1 MADNSNDI
9 KYYKEE
15 LEKAI
20 EDGVELFKHYKEISK
35 DFQNLQK
42 NLMNNTE
49 LKNVSPNFKKKYDEE
64 MKIIISGRKGINNL
78 KFVLPNHVREKQ
90 LKKVDNAERALKNE
104 YEKELIKF
112 KQKHNKI
119 TEFSL
124 VDSEK
129 IFLKEKEKIRKEKKR
144 ILSRIKIALS
154 QLKKKVGENDYKK
167 LIKEILGSSYEL
179 SDNKQIRFKTLMHHL
194 ESGEISNEVSKT
206 TKKIDELMTIGN
218 VVNRKK
224 KMEIGIKQK
233 EIQKLLENYEKTN
246 KLSKESVKKDITNL
260 VKSLNRITNAKK
272 KEEVTTKIDRLSRS
286 LKNEM
291 TERERKIKYDI
302 QIKKQKLHEL
312 EKSL

>member
-1 MADNSNDI
+1 MADNSKDI
-9 KYYKEE
+9 KYLKEE
-15 LEKAI
+15 LEEAI
-20 EDGVELFKHYKEISK
+20 KDGVELFKYYKEISK
-35 DFQNLQK
+35 EFQEKQK
-42 NLMNNTE
+42 IIMNNQDYE
-49 LKNVSPNFKKKYDEE
+49 KN
-64 MKIIISGRKGINNL
+64 
-78 KFVLPNHVREKQ
+78 
-90 LKKVDNAERALKNE
+90 LKNE
-104 YEKELIKF
+104 INKISERRKDILKRRQSKKLSESDIKLSNLLNAELANKEKFLKSDQYRQKY
-112 KQKHNKI
+112 KQEHNKLSEI
-119 TEFSL
+119 YL
-124 VDSEK
+124 VNSNK
-129 IFLKEKEKIRKEKKR
+129 KFLKEKEKLRKEKKK
-144 ILSRIKIALS
+144 ILSKIKIALA
-154 QLKKKVGENDYKK
+154 QLKKKMFKDEFTDF
-167 LIKEILGSSYEL
+167 IKYLNGDRYNIA
-179 SDNKQIRFKTLMHHL
+179 DNKQITFKKLMHHL
-194 ESGEISNEVSKT
+194 ESAEISEEVAKT

-302 QIKKQKLHEL
+302 QIKTQELKEL

>member
-1 MADNSNDI
+1 MAGNSDV
-9 KYYKEE
+9 KKLVKE

-20 EDGVELFKHYKEISK
+20 EYGLNLFKGYKQYSK
-35 DFQNLQK
+35 EFQEQRK
-42 NLMNNTE
+42 NLMENKFKNLLDSIKIKRTE
-49 LKNVSPNFKKKYDEE
+49 LMDQTNLSDKLKSKKFIELANEEKRLKSKEYRQEYKNMVEKSLVNSNKKFLKKKESLRKLK
-64 MKIIISGRKGINNL
+64 KIILSKI
-78 KFVLPNHVREKQ
+78 
-90 LKKVDNAERALKNE
+90 KKA
-104 YEKELIKF
+104 F
-112 KQKHNKI
+112 
-119 TEFSL
+119 
-124 VDSEK
+124 
-129 IFLKEKEKIRKEKKR
+129 
-144 ILSRIKIALS
+144 S
-154 QLKKKVGENDYKK
+154 QLKNRMSGDDFKQLEKDIRESPYQISN
-167 LIKEILGSSYEL
+167 
-179 SDNKQIRFKTLMHHL
+179 NKAITFQTLMNHL
-194 ESGEISNEVSKT
+194 KSGEISEEVAKT

-302 QIKKQKLHEL
+302 QIKTQEL
-312 EKSL
+312 KELQESS

>member
-9 KYYKEE
+9 KYYKEK

-20 EDGVELFKHYKEISK
+20 EDGVELFKYYKEISK
-35 DFQNLQK
+35 EFQKLQK
-42 NLMNNTE
+42 NLMNNTD
-49 LKNVSPNFKKKYDEE
+49 LKN
-64 MKIIISGRKGINNL
+64 KINKIVERRKGIYKRKLNKKLSESDIKLSNL
-78 KFVLPNHVREKQ
+78 L
-90 LKKVDNAERALKNE
+90 NAELAKEEELLKSNQ
-104 YEKELIKF
+104 Y

-154 QLKKKVGENDYKK
+154 QLKKKVGENDYNK

-206 TKKIDELMTIGN
+206 TKKIEELMTIGN
-218 VVNRKK
+218 IVNRKK
-224 KMEIGIKQK
+224 RMEIGIKQK
-233 EIQKLLENYEKTN
+233 EIDILLKEFDKIMEKLKKIAAAKFPNKNITN
-246 KLSKESVKKDITNL
+246 DDIESLLGIKFSKENSPEFKKMISKLRSNL
-260 VKSLNRITNAKK
+260 RTL
-272 KEEVTTKIDRLSRS
+272 
-286 LKNEM
+286 
-291 TERERKIKYDI
+291 KYDI
-302 QIKKQKLHEL
+302 QIKMQELKKLQA
-312 EKSL
+312 SS

>member
-9 KYYKEE
+9 KYLKEE
-15 LEKAI
+15 LEEAI
-20 EDGVELFKHYKEISK
+20 KDGVELFKYYKEISK
-35 DFQNLQK
+35 EFQEKQK
-42 NLMNNTE
+42 IIMNNQDYE
-49 LKNVSPNFKKKYDEE
+49 KN
-64 MKIIISGRKGINNL
+64 
-78 KFVLPNHVREKQ
+78 
-90 LKKVDNAERALKNE
+90 LKNE
-104 YEKELIKF
+104 INKISERRKDILKRRQSKKLSESDIKLSNLLNAELANKEKFLKSDQYRQKY
-112 KQKHNKI
+112 KQEHNKLSEI
-119 TEFSL
+119 YL
-124 VDSEK
+124 VNSNK
-129 IFLKEKEKIRKEKKR
+129 KFLKEKEKLRKEKIR
-144 ILSRIKIALS
+144 ILSRIKIALA
-154 QLKKKVGENDYKK
+154 QLKKKMFKDEFTDF
-167 LIKEILGSSYEL
+167 IKYLNGDRYNIA
-179 SDNKQIRFKTLMHHL
+179 DNKQITFKKLMHHL
-194 ESGEISNEVSKT
+194 ESAEISEEVAKT

-302 QIKKQKLHEL
+302 QIKTQELKEL